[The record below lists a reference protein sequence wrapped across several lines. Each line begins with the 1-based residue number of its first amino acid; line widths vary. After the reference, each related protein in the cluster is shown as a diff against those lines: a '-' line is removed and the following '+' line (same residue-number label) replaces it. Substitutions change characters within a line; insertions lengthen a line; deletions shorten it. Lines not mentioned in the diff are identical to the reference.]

1 MTTVLYPG
9 SFDPIHNGHV
19 EIVETAARL
28 FDRVVVA
35 AMRNPQKGEPLFSL
49 EERQELIEESLA
61 HLANV
66 EVTMCSSLVVDL
78 APEVGAHFIVKGLR
92 AVSDFE
98 SELQM
103 AQMNRS
109 ISGVDTLFIP
119 SASKNS
125 FLASKLIREV
135 ARFGGNVET
144 MVPGPVFDRLKVRF
158 GGTR

>member
-19 EIVETAARL
+19 EIVETASRL

-49 EERQELIEESLA
+49 EERQQLIEESLS
-61 HLANV
+61 HLGNV
-66 EVTMCSSLVVDL
+66 EVTMFSSLVVDL
-78 APEVGAHFIVKGLR
+78 ARQLDADFIVKGLR

-109 ISGVDTLFIP
+109 ISGVHTLFIP
-119 SASKNS
+119 SASGNS
-125 FLASKLIREV
+125 FLASKLIREI
-135 ARFGGNVET
+135 ARFGGDVAS
-144 MVPGPVFDRLKVRF
+144 MVPTPVADRLRGRF
-158 GGTR
+158 S